1 MVLSQSLVSG
11 SREEW
16 ALTKRHRSE
25 KCFGVQL
32 CGGKPTMM
40 VPAAEALRTVMT
52 RDASRGID
60 FVDINLVGAVEAV
73 GGFLLM
79 TGIGMSYRFDLST
92 WCRIST

>member
-60 FVDINLVGAVEAV
+60 FVDINLVGAFEAV
-73 GGFLLM
+73 GGF
-79 TGIGMSYRFDLST
+79 
-92 WCRIST
+92 C

>member
-25 KCFGVQL
+25 QCFGVQL

-52 RDASRGID
+52 KDASRGID
-60 FVDINLVGAVEAV
+60 FVDINLVGE
-73 GGFLLM
+73 FL
-79 TGIGMSYRFDLST
+79 GMFGHGSSRM
-92 WCRIST
+92 